1 MRPSINDRKCYVDPR
16 ICTILKCCSQNAI
29 AFIEDDEAPLGGRIE
44 FDYDKCLG
52 CGTCA
57 KECCFLIFT

>member
-29 AFIEDDEAPLGGRIE
+29 AFIEDDEAPLG
-44 FDYDKCLG
+44 
-52 CGTCA
+52 
-57 KECCFLIFT
+57 